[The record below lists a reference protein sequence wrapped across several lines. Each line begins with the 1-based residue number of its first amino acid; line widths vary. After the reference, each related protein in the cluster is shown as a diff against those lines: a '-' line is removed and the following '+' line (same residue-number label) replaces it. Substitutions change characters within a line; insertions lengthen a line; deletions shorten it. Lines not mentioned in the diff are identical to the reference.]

1 MFRFGLLIHCFSILQ
16 PLLMS
21 LKVQEIETLL
31 HTRRI
36 FNVTETNAFPDFTAS
51 VDFKEEFPRFFHPVY
66 TEERISIPTVHV
78 IGSDE
83 SSAVKRLAE
92 IAKALCEREKV
103 IAVIHRGAHEI
114 PHKTE
119 GVEAVAR
126 AIEKANFMGQR
137 MW

>member
-1 MFRFGLLIHCFSILQ
+1 
-16 PLLMS
+16 MS
-21 LKVQEIETLL
+21 FKVQEIETFL
-31 HTRRI
+31 HTRRS

-51 VDFKEEFPRFFHPVY
+51 VDCKKEFPRFFHPVY

-103 IAVIHRGAHEI
+103 IAVMHRGAHEI

-137 MW
+137 IG